1 MRNWLQNILQIIEV
15 MVSSKILEKLN
26 FLNRQNSFKNL
37 FFKFLKTQKIGFLIR
52 QNKKKWTIQLDKIPQ
67 II

>member
-1 MRNWLQNILQIIEV
+1 

-52 QNKKKWTIQLDKIPQ
+52 QNKKK
-67 II
+67 